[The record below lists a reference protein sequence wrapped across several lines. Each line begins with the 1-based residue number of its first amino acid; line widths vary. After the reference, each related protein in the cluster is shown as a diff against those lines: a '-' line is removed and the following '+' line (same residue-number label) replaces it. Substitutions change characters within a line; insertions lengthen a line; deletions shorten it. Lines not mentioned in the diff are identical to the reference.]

1 MEFFRAISIF
11 RENHIRQQ
19 NAINSFPKYFLKV
32 FFKQNLPVMKKV
44 MLRMKL

>member
-11 RENHIRQQ
+11 RENNFRQQ
-19 NAINSFPKYFLKV
+19 NAINSFPKYFWKV
-32 FFKQNLPVMKKV
+32 FKKLAVMKKV